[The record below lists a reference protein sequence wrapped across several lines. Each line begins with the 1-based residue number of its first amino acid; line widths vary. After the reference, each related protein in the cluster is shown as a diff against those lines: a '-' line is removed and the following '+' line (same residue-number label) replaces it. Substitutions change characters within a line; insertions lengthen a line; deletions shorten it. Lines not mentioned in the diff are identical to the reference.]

1 MSQDDSARA
10 ARRVRRLVVRHS
22 YAVCA
27 RRRLYQGSETT
38 CGPHTAITARV
49 SGRAF
54 YSGKAEFMVEDD
66 DSLARGFLVR

>member
-1 MSQDDSARA
+1 MHARCQIVPGQL
-10 ARRVRRLVVRHS
+10 RGFESIVGSRFS
-22 YAVCA
+22 GAVA
-27 RRRLYQGSETT
+27 SETT

-66 DSLARGFLVR
+66 DPLARGFLVR